1 MKTFNYTINGSHLS
15 IRLDEKSGTI
25 AELQVDGKFPI
36 PTEDEMRHYAA
47 AIALA
52 LIEYQVEDVHD
63 DEAGVITLNHTES
76 SWNSPYELMNRLDG
90 RI

>member
-36 PTEDEMRHYAA
+36 PTED
-47 AIALA
+47 
-52 LIEYQVEDVHD
+52 
-63 DEAGVITLNHTES
+63 
-76 SWNSPYELMNRLDG
+76 
-90 RI
+90 